1 MPGAEVRGGHRASAP
16 AGRRPTRLVRG
27 PRVVDQRGAVTAEA
41 AAVLPL
47 LVAVALG
54 LVWCLSLV
62 VAQVRVVDGAREV
75 ARVSARGDGDEVAVA
90 AGRRVAPDGATVTL
104 RRDGDTVVAE
114 VRLRVRGPGGV
125 FRHVPGPT
133 VRSTAVAAAEPT

>member
-1 MPGAEVRGGHRASAP
+1 MRPAEVRGGHRTSAP
-16 AGRRPTRLVRG
+16 GRHR
-27 PRVVDQRGAVTAEA
+27 DERGAVTAET
-41 AAVLPL
+41 AAVLPV

-75 ARVSARGDGDEVAVA
+75 ARVGARGDSPAEAVA
-90 AGRRVAPDGATVTL
+90 AGRRVAPDGATVRL
-104 RRDGDTVVAE
+104 ERDGDTVVAV

-125 FRHVPGPT
+125 FRHLPGPT
-133 VRSTAVAAAEPT
+133 VHSRAVAVAEPT

>member
-1 MPGAEVRGGHRASAP
+1 M
-16 AGRRPTRLVRG
+16 
-27 PRVVDQRGAVTAEA
+27 TAEA
-41 AAVLPL
+41 AAVIPV

-75 ARVSARGDGDEVAVA
+75 ARVSARGEDVGAAVA
-90 AGRRVAPDGATVTL
+90 AGRRVAPEGATVQL
-104 RRDGDTVVAE
+104 QRDGDRVVAV

-125 FRHVPGPT
+125 FRHLPGPT
-133 VRSTAVAAAEPT
+133 VRSRAVAAVEPT

>member
-1 MPGAEVRGGHRASAP
+1 MACAEVRGGHRASARRSR
-16 AGRRPTRLVRG
+16 GRH
-27 PRVVDQRGAVTAEA
+27 PRSRRERGAVTAET

-75 ARVSARGDGDEVAVA
+75 ARVSARGDDDSAAVA
-90 AGRRVAPDGATVTL
+90 AGRRVLPDGATVSL
-104 RRDGDTVVAE
+104 RREGDTVVAE
-114 VRLRVRGPGGV
+114 IRLPVRGPGGV
-125 FRHVPGPT
+125 FRHLPGPT
-133 VRSTAVAAAEPT
+133 LHSRAVAVTEPT